1 MYTNSNGKINE
12 CEKGYIDQL
21 IEYGYLKRDNSVVKP
36 GVLIFNKGKS
46 IDKNNEILT
55 NLKNEII
62 ELLKECSDINRGYIV
77 DQALEDGWL
86 KYDENTINTVVA
98 FIYK

>member
-1 MYTNSNGKINE
+1 MEAFLKQR
-12 CEKGYIDQL
+12 KKL
-21 IEYGYLKRDNSVVKP
+21 IHYGYLKNDNGVVKP
-36 GVLIFNKGKS
+36 NVLIFNKGKS

-62 ELLKECSDINRGYIV
+62 ELLKECSGINRGYIV

-86 KYDENTINTVVA
+86 EFDDDTINTVGA